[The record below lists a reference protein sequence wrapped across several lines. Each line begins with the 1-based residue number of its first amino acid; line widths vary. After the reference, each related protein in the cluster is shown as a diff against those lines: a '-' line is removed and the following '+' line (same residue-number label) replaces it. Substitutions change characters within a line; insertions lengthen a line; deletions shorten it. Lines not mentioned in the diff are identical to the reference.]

1 MRPEPRTLHG
11 VRARTLTLAV
21 LVACSPAASGSG
33 EGGAVSE
40 ATGCGDA
47 TCTSGLR
54 IALVSLVF
62 TPGAYTVSTVADEL
76 ESVCGFVVGGS
87 EDGCGI
93 EAPCLLD
100 DDCDADVNLSFPP
113 HSVVVTV
120 GRGAPEVV
128 DVVILRGGQELVATT
143 LAPAYQT
150 YEPAGVGCDP
160 LCEVASAQ
168 LDLP

>member
-1 MRPEPRTLHG
+1 ML
-11 VRARTLTLAV
+11 VLAA
-21 LVACSPAASGSG
+21 LVGCSTAGSESG
-33 EGGAVSE
+33 EDPAVSV

-54 IALVSLVF
+54 IALVSSVF
-62 TPGAYTVSTVADEL
+62 TPGAYTVSTVSDEL

-93 EAPCLLD
+93 EAPCLLE

-120 GRGAPEVV
+120 GPGAPAVVEVV
-128 DVVILRGGQELVATT
+128 VLRGVEELVSST
-143 LAPAYQT
+143 LVPAYQT
-150 YEPAGVGCDP
+150 YEPAGAGCDP